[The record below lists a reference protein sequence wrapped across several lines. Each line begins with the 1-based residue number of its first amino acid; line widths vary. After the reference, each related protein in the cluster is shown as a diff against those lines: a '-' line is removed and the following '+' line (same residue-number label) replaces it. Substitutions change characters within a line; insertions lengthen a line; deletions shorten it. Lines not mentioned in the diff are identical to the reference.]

1 MVKSE
6 SGHEVVEYFKSSG
19 IEWKN
24 YITFKVDHD
33 GKIMDTDSAYVL

>member
-1 MVKSE
+1 MKVVD
-6 SGHEVVEYFKSSG
+6 GHEVVEYFKSSG

-24 YITFKVDHD
+24 YITFKVDDD